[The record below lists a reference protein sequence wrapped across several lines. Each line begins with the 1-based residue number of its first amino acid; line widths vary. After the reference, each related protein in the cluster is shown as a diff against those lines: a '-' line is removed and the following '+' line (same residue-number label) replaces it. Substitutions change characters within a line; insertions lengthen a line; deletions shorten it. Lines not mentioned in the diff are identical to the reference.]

1 MTVSNRN
8 EAPAVAA
15 DDKIDPQT
23 RKVLAVLVLGGMA
36 AIMDTTIV
44 TIALHDLVL
53 DLHTGVNTIQ
63 WVTTAYLLALTAS
76 IPITGWAEAHLGGK
90 RLWIVALTLFLVG
103 STLCAIS
110 WNPLSLI
117 AFRVFQ
123 GLGAG
128 LLMTLMQ
135 TLAMRAAGG
144 HASAR
149 VTAAISLPIAL
160 GPIIG
165 PVLGGMLLTWADWR
179 WIFLINVPLCLLG
192 IVTAWKVL
200 PADRTAGSQ
209 ARPPLD
215 LVGLLLLAPGLALLL
230 FGLSRCGHSG
240 SATVTVDTIVAG
252 VVLVLGFAL
261 WALRRRDRALIAI
274 SLLARR
280 SVGSASLM
288 MFLTGVTL
296 YGAMFLLPLYW
307 QLLRGE
313 SALGAALLLIP
324 QGVGSL
330 LTRLFIGKLTE
341 RFGAPLVCMVA
352 FAMTVVGTVP
362 FALADGSTH
371 TWLLGTALLVRGIG
385 MGAVMVPIISSAYVG
400 LEPSAIAH
408 ASMQT
413 RIMQQVGGAF
423 GTAIG
428 AMLLQTLAS
437 AAHPEHAFQGAFW
450 VFTALGAGA
459 AAASFLLPT
468 PDRSALKP

>member
-1 MTVSNRN
+1 MTVSNR
-8 EAPAVAA
+8 EAGAAAVPAA
-15 DDKIDPQT
+15 DKIDPQT

-53 DLHTGVNTIQ
+53 DLHTSVNTIQ

-76 IPITGWAEAHLGGK
+76 IPITGWAEARLGGK
-90 RLWIVALTLFLVG
+90 RLWIVALIFFLAG

-117 AFRVFQ
+117 VFRVFQ

-144 HASAR
+144 RASAR

-179 WIFLINVPLCLLG
+179 WIFLINVPLCLVGL
-192 IVTAWKVL
+192 VAAWKVL
-200 PADRTAGSQ
+200 PTDRTTNATPGP
-209 ARPPLD
+209 RLD
-215 LVGLLLLAPGLALLL
+215 IVGLLLLAPGLALLL
-230 FGLSRCGHSG
+230 FGLSRCGHSD
-240 SATVTVDTIVAG
+240 STSVTAGTISVG
-252 VVLVLGFAL
+252 VVLIIGFAL
-261 WALRRRDRALIAI
+261 WALRRGDRALITIA
-274 SLLARR
+274 LFARR

-341 RFGAPLVCMVA
+341 RFGAPLVCLAA
-352 FAMTVVGTVP
+352 FVIAVIGTVP
-362 FALADGSTH
+362 FAVADESTN
-371 TWLLGTALLVRGIG
+371 TWLLGAALFIRGIG
-385 MGAVMVPIISSAYVG
+385 MGAVMVPIIASAYVG
-400 LEPSAIAH
+400 LEPSSIAH

-428 AMLLQTLAS
+428 AVLLQALAS
-437 AAHPEHAFQGAFW
+437 TAHPEHAFQGAFW
-450 VFTALGAGA
+450 VFTALGAVA
-459 AAASFLLPT
+459 AAASFLLPR
-468 PDRSALKP
+468 PQR